1 MKVMCWAGVFV
12 CLLSQGTPRTSYG
25 QDHIKISGLAY
36 LDYYYTL
43 NTPEG
48 EDENAN
54 GFDYRRL
61 YLTTDFSLPG
71 DFSGRARLE
80 ASSSSTTSEG
90 RPAPFV
96 KDLYV
101 RWRNAIAQ
109 GHDLTLGISSPP
121 AFGISEGF
129 WGFRSLEKTI
139 LDRNKILSSR
149 DFGLTLSGRFDDD
162 GVVRYAVMLANNN
175 SVSGEEDKHK
185 RLYGQ
190 LQLFPSDAFT
200 VTLSGDYASYNDERD
215 DGYGAAIFAGYRA
228 DAFRIGVEGFVNVI
242 DLTDETDTNTLAG
255 GTVFLIVP
263 LTGSVEAVLR
273 ADRLERDLAGATSN
287 ETFLLGGIAFSP
299 NGNVHIIPNLGF
311 SNDSVDDEALL
322 TGRLTVHVDF

>member
-1 MKVMCWAGVFV
+1 MKATRWTGALA
-12 CLLSQGTPRTSYG
+12 LLSLLAYPTRVHG
-25 QDHIKISGLAY
+25 QEHIKLSGLAY
-36 LDYYYTL
+36 LDYYYLL
-43 NTPEG
+43 NTPAE
-48 EDENAN
+48 EDEQAN

-61 YLTTDFSLPG
+61 YLTTDFTLSD

-101 RWRNAIAQ
+101 RWKNAIGQ

-121 AFGISEGF
+121 AFAISEGF
-129 WGFRSLEKTI
+129 WGYRSLEKTT

-149 DFGLTLSGRFDDD
+149 DFGLTLSGRFDQE
-162 GVVRYAVMLANNN
+162 GIVRYALMYGNNN
-175 SVSGEEDKHK
+175 SVSGEDDTHK

-200 VTLSGDYASYNDERD
+200 VTVSGDYAGYSDERD
-215 DGYGAAIFAGYRA
+215 NGYSGAVFAGYQA
-228 DAFRIGVEGFVNVI
+228 GAFRAGVEGFTQVI
-242 DLTDETDTNTLAG
+242 NLTGTDEDHALVG

-263 LTGSVEAVLR
+263 VSRTVEVVLR
-273 ADRLERDLAGATSN
+273 ADRLERNLTGSRSHED
-287 ETFLLGGIAFSP
+287 FLIGGVAFSP
-299 NGNVHIIPNLGF
+299 NGRVHIIPNLAVTK
-311 SNDSVDDEALL
+311 DSVDDEALIN
-322 TGRLTVHVDF
+322 GRLTVHVDF